1 MSDHMSAEADSTVEI
16 LSFQLAGQEYGIDV
30 MQVREI
36 RGWSRATPLPHAP
49 TYVRGV
55 INLRGTVLP
64 VIDLAERLGLA
75 PLAAGDRAVVIV
87 IEDKGQIT
95 GLLVE
100 AVSDILIVDTGALQV
115 PPALSA
121 HPGATEG
128 CIAALTVLNG
138 RMLRILNTRAILPQS
153 GKDAA

>member
-1 MSDHMSAEADSTVEI
+1 MSDRPFADAGDTVEI
-16 LSFQLAGQEYGIDV
+16 LSFQLSGQEYGLDIK
-30 MQVREI
+30 QVREI

-49 TYVRGV
+49 TYMRGV

-64 VIDLAERLGLA
+64 VIDLAERLGLQ

-87 IEDKGQIT
+87 IQDRGQVT

-100 AVSDILIVDTGALQV
+100 AVSDILIVNAGDLQA

-121 HPGATEG
+121 QPGATEG

-138 RMLRILNTRAILPQS
+138 RMLRVLNIRAVLPPA
-153 GKDAA
+153 KAAA

>member
-1 MSDHMSAEADSTVEI
+1 MSDHMSAGADGTVEI
-16 LSFQLAGQEYGIDV
+16 LSFRLAGQEYAIDI

-49 TYVRGV
+49 AYMRGV

-87 IEDKGQIT
+87 IEDKGQVT

-100 AVSDILIVDTGALQV
+100 AVSDILIVDAGDLQA

-121 HPGATEG
+121 QPGAAEG
-128 CIAALTVLNG
+128 CIAALTVLDG
-138 RMLRILNTRAILPQS
+138 RMLRVLNIRAILPQP